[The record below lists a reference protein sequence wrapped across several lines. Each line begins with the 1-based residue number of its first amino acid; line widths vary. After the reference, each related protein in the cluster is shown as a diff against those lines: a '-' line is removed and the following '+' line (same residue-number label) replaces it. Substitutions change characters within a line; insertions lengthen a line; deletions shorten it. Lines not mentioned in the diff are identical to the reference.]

1 MNGQRGYLPT
11 MELTKERLA
20 LLDQTKEV
28 HVETSTAS
36 GSTRTIIWIVVVD
49 DTVYVRSVRGDEGH
63 WYQRALANPLLAI
76 HVGDE
81 RIEFRAVH
89 ISDPDE
95 RVAVS
100 NALRDKYPAGGSLD
114 RMTRANVVDNTLRL
128 EPIEPPDDE
137 EE

>member
-1 MNGQRGYLPT
+1 MDPT
-11 MELTKERLA
+11 AEQLA
-20 LLDQTKEV
+20 LIDQTREV
-28 HVETSTAS
+28 RVETFSNS
-36 GSTRTIIWIVVVD
+36 GSVKTTIWIVAVD

-89 ISDPDE
+89 VSDPDE
-95 RVAVS
+95 IVAVS

-114 RMTRANVVDNTLRL
+114 RMTQANVLDNTLRL
-128 EPIEPPDDE
+128 EPIEPDE

>member
-1 MNGQRGYLPT
+1 
-11 MELTKERLA
+11 MELSNEQLA
-20 LLDQTKEV
+20 QIDQTREV
-28 HVETSTAS
+28 RVETFGTS
-36 GSTRTIIWIVVVD
+36 GAVKTIIWIVVVD

-76 HVGDE
+76 HVGVE

-128 EPIEPPDDE
+128 EPIEPSDE

>member
-1 MNGQRGYLPT
+1 
-11 MELTKERLA
+11 MELSNEQLA
-20 LLDQTKEV
+20 QIDQTREV
-28 HVETSTAS
+28 RVETFGTS
-36 GSTRTIIWIVVVD
+36 GAVKTIIWIVVID

-128 EPIEPPDDE
+128 EPIEPSDE

>member
-1 MNGQRGYLPT
+1 
-11 MELTKERLA
+11 MELSNEQLA
-20 LLDQTKEV
+20 QIDQTREV
-28 HVETSTAS
+28 RVETFGTS
-36 GSTRTIIWIVVVD
+36 GAVKTIIWIVVVD

-128 EPIEPPDDE
+128 EPIEPSDE